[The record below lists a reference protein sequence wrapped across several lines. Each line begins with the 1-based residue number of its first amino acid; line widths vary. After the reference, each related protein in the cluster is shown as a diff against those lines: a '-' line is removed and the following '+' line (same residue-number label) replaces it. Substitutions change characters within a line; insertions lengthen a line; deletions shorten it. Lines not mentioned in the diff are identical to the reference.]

1 MVIGQ
6 KKKLWMWERD
16 LWGEKGITREGDR
29 GVGSESKQYTTYMY
43 EIVKENI

>member
-1 MVIGQ
+1 
-6 KKKLWMWERD
+6 MWERD

-29 GVGSESKQYTTYMY
+29 GVGSESKQYTMYMY